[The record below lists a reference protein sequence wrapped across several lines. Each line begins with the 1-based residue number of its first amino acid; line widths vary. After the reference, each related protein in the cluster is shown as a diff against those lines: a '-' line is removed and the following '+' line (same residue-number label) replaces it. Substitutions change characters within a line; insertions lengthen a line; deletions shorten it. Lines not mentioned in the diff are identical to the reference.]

1 MSVALI
7 TQNFRLEA
15 TSGWLTQEEKLS
27 GLGDSN
33 VAIVPIFKI
42 YI

>member
-1 MSVALI
+1 MSAALI

-15 TSGWLTQEEKLS
+15 TSGWLTQEERLR

-33 VAIVPIFKI
+33 VAIVHIFKI